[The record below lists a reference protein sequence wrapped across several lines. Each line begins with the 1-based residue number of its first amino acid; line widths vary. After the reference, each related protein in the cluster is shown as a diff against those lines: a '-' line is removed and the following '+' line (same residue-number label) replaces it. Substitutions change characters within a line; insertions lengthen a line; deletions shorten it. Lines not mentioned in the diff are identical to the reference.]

1 MASKDLGIGGGRM
14 SAFCILVSVYC
25 CFVSLT
31 GAGQD
36 DFEIFAAAGSL
47 TFVFFLLAIVFL
59 FI

>member
-1 MASKDLGIGGGRM
+1 M